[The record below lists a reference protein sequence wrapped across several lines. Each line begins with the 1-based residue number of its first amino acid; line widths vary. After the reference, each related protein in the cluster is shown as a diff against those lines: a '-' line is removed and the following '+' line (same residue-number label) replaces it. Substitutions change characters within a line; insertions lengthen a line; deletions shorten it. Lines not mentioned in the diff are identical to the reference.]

1 MAEFTIDDLARSAG
15 TTSRNVRAYQDRG
28 LLPPPR
34 LVGRTGYY
42 DDGHLARLRHIAALL
57 ERGFT
62 LSSIRELFEA
72 WERGY
77 GLSDVIGFEQ
87 ALAAPWDAEQS
98 VTLTLAELA
107 DVFGDDPEALQ
118 QATAIGLLAPDG
130 DSDSDD
136 AYRLPSPRLLE
147 AARRLTAAG
156 IPMAV
161 LLTEAG
167 RLIADLDGV
176 ADRWVDVFK
185 SHLWTDVELQMVTE
199 FLRGMPD
206 MVGSIVAPLLA
217 QAMERKVAGL
227 AADTLGSTPPPR
239 RLAAKA

>member
-1 MAEFTIDDLARSAG
+1 MAEFTIDDLARQAG

-42 DDGHLARLRHIAALL
+42 NDGHLARLRHVATLL
-57 ERGFT
+57 ERGFS
-62 LSSIRELFEA
+62 LASIRELFDA

-77 GLSDVIGFEQ
+77 GLSDVIGFEE

-98 VTLTLAELA
+98 VHLTLAEL
-107 DVFGDDPEALQ
+107 VEIFGDDPDALR
-118 QATAIGLLAPDG
+118 QAESIGLLVPDG
-130 DSDSDD
+130 D
-136 AYRLPSPRLLE
+136 AYRAPSMRLLE
-147 AARRLTAAG
+147 TARRLTSAG
-156 IPMAV
+156 IPMTI

-176 ADRWVDVFK
+176 ADRWVTVFK
-185 SHLWTDVELQMVTE
+185 DHLWNDAELQVVTDV
-199 FLRGMPD
+199 LRGMPD

-217 QAMERKVAGL
+217 QAMERKVEAL
-227 AADTLGSTPPPR
+227 AADTLGSAPPPR
-239 RLAAKA
+239 KVKAKA

>member
-1 MAEFTIDDLARSAG
+1 MAEFTIDDLARQAG

-42 DDGHLARLRHIAALL
+42 NDGHLARLRHIATLL

-62 LSSIRELFEA
+62 LASIRELFEA

-77 GLSDVIGFEQ
+77 GLSDVIGFEE

-98 VTLTLAELA
+98 IRLTLTELFEI
-107 DVFGDDPEALQ
+107 FGDDPAALS
-118 QATAIGLLAPDG
+118 QAESIGLLTPVGDGSYSAP
-130 DSDSDD
+130 SM
-136 AYRLPSPRLLE
+136 RLVE
-147 AARRLTAAG
+147 AARRLTSAG
-156 IPMAV
+156 IPMTI

-176 ADRWVDVFK
+176 ADRWVTVFK
-185 SHLWTDVELQMVTE
+185 DHLWNDVELQVITDV
-199 FLRGMPD
+199 LRGMPD

-217 QAMERKVAGL
+217 QAMERKVEAL

-239 RLAAKA
+239 KVKTKA

>member
-1 MAEFTIDDLARSAG
+1 MAEFTIDDLARAAG
-15 TTSRNVRAYQDRG
+15 TTSRNVRAYQDKG

-42 DDGHLARLRHIAALL
+42 GDGHLARLRHVAALL

-62 LSSIRELFEA
+62 LASIRELFEA

-77 GLSDVIGFEQ
+77 GLSDVIGFEE
-87 ALAAPWDAEQS
+87 ALAAPWDDEQS
-98 VTLTLAELA
+98 VRLTVAELTE
-107 DVFGDDPEALQ
+107 VFGDDPAALD
-118 QATAIGLLAPDG
+118 QAIAIGLLAPDEDEAG
-130 DSDSDD
+130 VFR
-136 AYRLPSPRLLE
+136 APSQRLLE
-147 AARRLTAAG
+147 AARRLNAAG
-156 IPMAV
+156 IPMHT

-167 RLIADLDGV
+167 RLISDLDGV
-176 ADRWVDVFK
+176 ADRWVAVFK
-185 SHLWTDVELQMVTE
+185 NHLWNDVELQIITE

-217 QAMERKVAGL
+217 QAMERKVAAL

-239 RLAAKA
+239 RKVAAQT

>member
-1 MAEFTIDDLARSAG
+1 MAEFTIDDLARTAG

-28 LLPPPR
+28 LLPPPK

-62 LSSIRELFEA
+62 LNSIRELFEA
-72 WERGY
+72 WEQGY
-77 GLSDVIGFEQ
+77 GLSDVIGFEE
-87 ALAAPWDAEQS
+87 ALAAPWDTEQS
-98 VTLTLAELA
+98 VTLTLAELVG
-107 DVFGDDPEALQ
+107 VFGDDREALE
-118 QATAIGLLAPDG
+118 QAIAIGLLTPEADSPDV
-130 DSDSDD
+130 
-136 AYRLPSPRLLE
+136 YRVPSPRLLE

-156 IPMAV
+156 IPMVV

-167 RLIADLDGV
+167 RLITDLDGV
-176 ADRWVDVFK
+176 AERWVEVFK
-185 SHLWTDVELQMVTE
+185 SYLWTDVELQMITE

-227 AADTLGSTPPPR
+227 AADTLGATPPPR
-239 RLAAKA
+239 RVPA

>member
-1 MAEFTIDDLARSAG
+1 MAEFTIDDLARTAG
-15 TTSRNVRAYQDRG
+15 TTSRNVRAYQDKG
-28 LLPPPR
+28 LLPAPR

-42 DDGHLARLRHIAALL
+42 GDGHLARLRHIAALL

-62 LSSIRELFEA
+62 LASIRELFEA

-77 GLSDVIGFEQ
+77 GLSDVIGFEE
-87 ALAAPWDAEQS
+87 ALAAPWDDEQS
-98 VTLTLAELA
+98 VKLTLAELV
-107 DVFGDDPEALQ
+107 DVFGDDPAALE
-118 QATAIGLLAPDG
+118 QAIAIGLLARDESEPDVFR
-130 DSDSDD
+130 
-136 AYRLPSPRLLE
+136 APSQRLLE
-147 AARRLTAAG
+147 AARRLNAAG
-156 IPMAV
+156 IPMTT

-167 RLIADLDGV
+167 RLITDLDGV

-185 SHLWTDVELQMVTE
+185 NHLWNDVELQIITE

-217 QAMERKVAGL
+217 QAMERKVAAL

-239 RLAAKA
+239 RKVAAKA

>member
-1 MAEFTIDDLARSAG
+1 MAEFTIDDLARAAG
-15 TTSRNVRAYQDRG
+15 TTSRNVRNYQDRG
-28 LLPPPR
+28 LVPPPKV
-34 LVGRTGYY
+34 VGRTGYY
-42 DDGHLARLRHIAALL
+42 SDGHLARLRHIAALL

-62 LSSIRELFEA
+62 LSSIKELFEA

-77 GLSDVIGFEQ
+77 GLSDVIGFEE

-98 VTLTLAELA
+98 VTLTLSELI
-107 DVFGDDPEALQ
+107 DIFGDDPDALE
-118 QATAIGLLAPDG
+118 QAIAIGLLTPDP
-130 DSDSDD
+130 DD
-136 AYRLPSPRLLE
+136 AEVYRAPSPRLLE

-156 IPMAV
+156 IPMGV

-176 ADRWVDVFK
+176 AERWVEVFK
-185 SHLWTDVELQMVTE
+185 SYLWTDVELQMITE
-199 FLRGMPD
+199 FLKGMPD

-227 AADTLGSTPPPR
+227 AADTLGATPPPR
-239 RLAAKA
+239 KLAAKA